1 MTAAAIEA
9 ATYPAPV
16 ADNLSN
22 MRCPLCRRE
31 TVPLDLLGLLI
42 AESGRGAHR
51 QFNLILQCRANFG
64 YRAAPLLAAAQAKA
78 AVILLGA
85 VELRLD
91 DTGDSN
97 GDPFL

>member
-1 MTAAAIEA
+1 MA
-9 ATYPAPV
+9 
-16 ADNLSN
+16 
-22 MRCPLCRRE
+22 CPLCRRE

-42 AESGRGAHR
+42 AESGVHTRR
-51 QFNLILQCRANFG
+51 SNLIFQYRANFG
-64 YRAAPLLAAAQAKA
+64 DRAAPLLAAAQAKA
-78 AVILLGA
+78 AVIILGA